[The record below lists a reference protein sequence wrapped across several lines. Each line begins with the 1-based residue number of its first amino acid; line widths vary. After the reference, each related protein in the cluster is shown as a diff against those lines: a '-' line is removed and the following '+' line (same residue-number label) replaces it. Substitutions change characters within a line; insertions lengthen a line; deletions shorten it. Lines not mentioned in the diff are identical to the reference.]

1 MSPPDTPDDSVVLID
16 GPWTHR
22 TVRANGIALHVV
34 EAGSGPLILL
44 LHGFPEFWWTWRHQ
58 LPALAA
64 AGYRA
69 VAVDLRGY
77 GASDK
82 PPRGYDT
89 ATLTADITGLVT
101 SLGERE
107 AILVGNDLGG
117 MLAWTAAH
125 CAPDTEPQGV
135 VSRIVVIGAAHPTRL
150 RETMLSEVRG
160 QARASAYFTTA
171 FQIPRRPE
179 QRLLT
184 DDAAID
190 GMFQDWSGPA
200 WLDTEDYAQALV
212 RYRQALRIHPVTH
225 LALEHFRWMVRSL
238 PRPDGRRYAKLIAEP
253 IAIPVLQLHG
263 GADGCILPSTARGS
277 SAHVSGPYE
286 WRQREGI
293 GHFPQEEDP
302 DWVTEQI
309 LRFAV
314 PD

>member
-1 MSPPDTPDDSVVLID
+1 MSQRNTPDDSVVLID

-34 EAGSGPLILL
+34 EAGTGPLILL

-58 LPALAA
+58 LTALAA
-64 AGYRA
+64 AGFRA

-89 ATLTADITGLVT
+89 TTLTADITGLVT

-125 CAPDTEPQGV
+125 CAPDV
-135 VSRIVVIGAAHPTRL
+135 VSRIVAVGSAHPTRL
-150 RETMLSEVRG
+150 RETMLTELRG

-171 FQIPRRPE
+171 FQVPKRPE
-179 QRLLT
+179 HRLLT

-190 GMFQDWSGPA
+190 GMFEQWSGPA
-200 WLDTEDYAQALV
+200 WRATEDYAEALI

-253 IAIPVLQLHG
+253 ITIPVLQLHG

-302 DWVTEQI
+302 EWVTAEI
-309 LRFAV
+309 LRWASA
-314 PD
+314 D

>member
-1 MSPPDTPDDSVVLID
+1 MNTPDDSVVLIE
-16 GPWTHR
+16 GPWQHR

-34 EAGSGPLILL
+34 EAGSGPLVLL

-89 ATLTADITGLVT
+89 ATLTADITGLIT
-101 SLGERE
+101 ALGERE

-117 MLAWTAAH
+117 LLAWTAAH
-125 CAPDTEPQGV
+125 TSPGAV
-135 VSRIVVIGAAHPTRL
+135 ARIVAVGAAHPARL
-150 RETMLSEVRG
+150 RETMVTEVRG
-160 QARASAYFTTA
+160 QARASAYFTTG
-171 FQIPRRPE
+171 FQVPRRPE
-179 QRLLT
+179 RRLLT
-184 DDAAID
+184 DDRAIEA
-190 GMFQDWSGPA
+190 MFQDWAGPA
-200 WLDTEDYAQALV
+200 WRETEDYREAV
-212 RYRQALRIHPVTH
+212 GRYRQALRIHPVTH

-238 PRPDGRRYAKLIAEP
+238 PRSDGRRYAKLIAEP
-253 IAIPVLQLHG
+253 ITVPVLQLHG
-263 GADGCILPSTARGS
+263 GLDGAILPSTARGS

-302 DWVTEQI
+302 DWVTGEI
-309 LRFAV
+309 LRWSAG
-314 PD
+314 

>member
-1 MSPPDTPDDSVVLID
+1 MSQQSTPDDSVVLVP

-22 TVRANGIALHVV
+22 TVRANGIALHAV
-34 EAGSGPLILL
+34 EAGAGPLILL

-58 LPALAA
+58 LVSLAA
-64 AGYRA
+64 AGFRA

-89 ATLTADITGLVT
+89 ATLTADITQLVT
-101 SLGERE
+101 ALGERE
-107 AILVGNDLGG
+107 AIVVGNDLGG
-117 MLAWTAAH
+117 QLAWTAAH
-125 CAPDTEPQGV
+125 TSPGL
-135 VSRIVVIGAAHPTRL
+135 VSRIVVVGAAHPARL

-179 QRLLT
+179 QRLLS
-184 DDAAID
+184 DDTAIQ
-190 GMFQDWSGPA
+190 GMFESWAGDGWR
-200 WLDTEDYAQALV
+200 DTEDYAEALV
-212 RYRQALRIHPVTH
+212 RYREALRIHPVTH

-238 PRPDGRRYAKLIAEP
+238 PRPDGRRYARLIADP
-253 IAIPVLQLHG
+253 ITIPVLQLHG
-263 GADGCILPSTARGS
+263 GQDGCILPSTARGS

-302 DWVTEQI
+302 DWVSEQI
-309 LRFAV
+309 VRWARA
-314 PD
+314 D